1 MRSTFLEMGL
11 LCLANQK
18 AKKGLTDNMRVRLF
32 FRPFLF
38 LVKESKKI
46 NILTT
51 ILTGFWLLRKSKSH
65 MWNAVYSVKNVH
77 LNKHKKTGQK
87 TSSKETKWSE
97 KVIKAQKTSRA
108 LLLLTKNL
116 TAKKKNFQR
125 QTEMT

>member
-1 MRSTFLEMGL
+1 
-11 LCLANQK
+11 
-18 AKKGLTDNMRVRLF
+18 
-32 FRPFLF
+32 
-38 LVKESKKI
+38 
-46 NILTT
+46 
-51 ILTGFWLLRKSKSH
+51 

-116 TAKKKNFQR
+116 TAKKKTFKDKQKWLKHGNEKTER
-125 QTEMT
+125 QKVK